1 MKPSLSKYL
10 QQMKD
15 TLETRQAQRLHHLQ
29 ASSVHGVISMAKF
42 DSFVNLTEF
51 YSSITVDNEGY
62 LYLWVSLPTRS

>member
-1 MKPSLSKYL
+1 M
-10 QQMKD
+10 
-15 TLETRQAQRLHHLQ
+15 HHLQ